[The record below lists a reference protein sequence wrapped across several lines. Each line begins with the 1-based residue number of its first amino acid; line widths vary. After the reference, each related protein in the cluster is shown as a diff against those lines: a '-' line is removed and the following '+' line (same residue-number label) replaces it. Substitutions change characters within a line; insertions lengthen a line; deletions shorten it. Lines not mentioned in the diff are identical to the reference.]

1 MAVDTKGIF
10 TQTSEQVLQRG
21 LSAMTRACDAL
32 TARNSE
38 LEEELESLSNQLARS
53 KEKLL
58 VETSERE

>member
-1 MAVDTKGIF
+1 MAVATKAVF
-10 TQTSEQVLQRG
+10 SPTSEQVLQKG